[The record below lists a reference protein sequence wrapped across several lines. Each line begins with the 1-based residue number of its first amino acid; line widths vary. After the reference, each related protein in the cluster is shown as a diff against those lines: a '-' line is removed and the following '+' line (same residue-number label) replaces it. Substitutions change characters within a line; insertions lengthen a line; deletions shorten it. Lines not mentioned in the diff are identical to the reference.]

1 MREGMTDNLR
11 MAKSNID
18 FLKKGGRVNLDPEPP
33 KPAAA
38 PKPEAVAEQAEE
50 EEINKNFPGLPPQGA
65 PPTAAKKE

>member
-33 KPAAA
+33 KPVAA
-38 PKPEAVAEQAEE
+38 PKPEATVAE
-50 EEINKNFPGLPPQGA
+50 
-65 PPTAAKKE
+65 